1 MYYFLYITIILHI
14 YILHKIMV
22 TLDEVQEW
30 YKNPL
35 MKTDHSSWVKLDPR
49 CPTPDGGYNWMY
61 DYTLQKWIPYYSDK
75 YTDTESLF
83 TKFLKST
90 RTPS

>member
-61 DYTLQKWIPYYSDK
+61 DYTLQKWIRYYSK
-75 YTDTESLF
+75 NNSYIKPIF
-83 TKFLKST
+83 KKSF
-90 RTPS
+90 RNLNK